1 MPAFARSA
9 RREEVI
15 PANWPLAVPPS
26 ESRRSFILNAING
39 SLFNFAETLMDP
51 NLVLVWLVSALTSS
65 NLLIA
70 AIGTI
75 GAGSWFLPQLFL
87 SGWVQSKPRTIVIY
101 RWAASIRIATWLV
114 LVASLW
120 WIEDRGLLLIA
131 FFIFYTVMKLMAGT
145 AGLPFMEVTA
155 KTIPPWWRGRLF
167 ATRQLLGGML
177 GLVAGWLVKWLLGQ
191 DGLPFP
197 RNYAAIILIAAV
209 AGSLALLI
217 FSLIHE
223 PPTPNPRPAAPVRE
237 QIRRGWAALKEDLDF
252 RYFTLGRMSLFFGM
266 IAIPFFTIVA
276 RKVLQAPP
284 EAAGDY
290 ILIATLTALI
300 FNYPFG
306 ILVDRRG
313 KRWGMLVAAV
323 GWGLTSLFALL
334 LVITATR
341 GWLTTLPF
349 PAYRLAYPL
358 FFLRGFFT
366 PFDRLAGYNLLLELA
381 PERDRILYLGFA
393 NTLFGLVL
401 LLSTVG
407 GKLVDRFGLGGIFVL
422 SLAMNGMAAY
432 FFYRVR
438 KGGPVQAPT
447 GTAQV

>member
-1 MPAFARSA
+1 MPAFARLV
-9 RREEVI
+9 RQEEVI
-15 PANWPLAVPPS
+15 PADWPLAIPPR

-75 GAGSWFLPQLFL
+75 GAGAWFLPQLFL

-101 RWAASIRIATWLV
+101 RWAASIRILTWMV
-114 LVASLW
+114 LVAALW
-120 WIEDRGLLLIA
+120 WIEDRATLLVA
-131 FFIFYTVMKLMAGT
+131 FFLFYTVMKLMAGT

-155 KTIPPWWRGRLF
+155 KTVPSWWRGRLF
-167 ATRQLLGGML
+167 ATRQLLGGIL
-177 GLVAGWLVKWLLGQ
+177 GLVAGWLVKWMLGES
-191 DGLPFP
+191 GLPFP
-197 RNYAAIILIAAV
+197 RNYAAIIFIAALS
-209 AGSLALLI
+209 GSLALLI
-217 FSLIHE
+217 FSLIRE
-223 PPTPNPRPAAPVRE
+223 PPTPNPRPTAPIAE
-237 QIRRGWAALKEDLDF
+237 QVRRGWAALKEDADF
-252 RYFTLGRMSLFFGM
+252 RHFTLGRMSLFFGM

-276 RKVLQAPP
+276 RKALQAPAK
-284 EAAGDY
+284 AAGDY
-290 ILIATLTALI
+290 LLIATLTALV

-306 ILVDRRG
+306 LLVDRRG

-334 LVITATR
+334 LVVAAAR
-341 GWLTTLPF
+341 GWLARLPI

-358 FFLRGFFT
+358 FFLRGLFT
-366 PFDRLAGYNLLLELA
+366 PFDRLAGYNLLLEIA

-401 LLSTVG
+401 LMSTVG
-407 GKLVDRFGLGGIFVL
+407 GKLVDRFGLGGIFIL
-422 SLAMNGMAAY
+422 AIAMNGLAAW
-432 FFYRVR
+432 FFHRIR
-438 KGGPVQAPT
+438 QGGP
-447 GTAQV
+447 AQV